1 MDLKYFQNT
10 FNSHQ
15 IRMKDEFLDK
25 IYQKFKIFF
34 VSQIE
39 DISTINTTI
48 NKGNIIIIDTMEYN
62 KEEYLII
69 CFEQT
74 IILISKSNISF
85 LENFFTNNINSNF
98 IVISKKIEEIIA
110 QYAQIDKPESKEIIE
125 IYDYIKNKERPLI
138 FSSFI
143 VKTPLNKQINSIWL
157 GLQRSILVFIIKKSY
172 QKMNKNRLSNF
183 DFKDKPENREIELNS
198 SNNIRITKLG
208 ASISST
214 ELICHLGLE
223 QLFAMKIF

>member
-15 IRMKDEFLDK
+15 IKMKDEFLDK

-48 NKGNIIIIDTMEYN
+48 KKDNIMIIDTMEYN

-98 IVISKKIEEIIA
+98 IVISKEIEEIIA
-110 QYAQIDKPESKEIIE
+110 QYAQIDKPESKEMIE
-125 IYDYIKNKERPLI
+125 IYDYIFLYNLLTECL
-138 FSSFI
+138 FF
-143 VKTPLNKQINSIWL
+143 
-157 GLQRSILVFIIKKSY
+157 
-172 QKMNKNRLSNF
+172 
-183 DFKDKPENREIELNS
+183 FK
-198 SNNIRITKLG
+198 
-208 ASISST
+208 
-214 ELICHLGLE
+214 C
-223 QLFAMKIF
+223 F